1 MSLYRLCLKTAN
13 LEITKKIRNLNI
25 SSNKNSIG
33 PKSEEMNTRF
43 SILIISSFFSI
54 ALVPNLNAQ
63 NKVWS
68 VDDCIQYALEKNIQ
82 VQQAQVTS
90 NISNEN
96 LLLAKASW
104 YPYLSSSARES
115 YNWNNVFNS
124 TTGATTFRGTDGV
137 NISASS
143 AMTIYNGS
151 RIRNNVK
158 QTETN
163 YEASQYNIEV
173 IKETVS
179 LNVLNAY
186 LQVLYSEEQVKND
199 TDQIASL
206 AEQLNL
212 AGERLKLGAIANS
225 DYLQVKSQL
234 ATEKQTLATAQS
246 QLAINRIAL
255 MQIMEFPITS
265 DFQIQHPNLDSLI
278 NQKRLPDPVEI
289 YQTAL
294 GIKPEVKN
302 AELTKKS
309 SQIGIDL
316 AKANYYPDL
325 SFNAGVSTSYSG
337 YQTSYS
343 TSYRPG
349 TTFGDQLKNNISPA
363 LGLSASIPIYQNR
376 AAKTGVEV
384 AKFNLNYAE
393 LTELNTKDV
402 LRKAIEQ
409 ACQNVVSNQIVYE
422 ASAEAY
428 QAVKESYNVASE
440 KYNQGIMSSVD
451 FLIQK
456 TTFIASQST
465 FLQSKYALIFSYKI
479 LDFYAGQPL
488 SFSNKNK

>member
-1 MSLYRLCLKTAN
+1 
-13 LEITKKIRNLNI
+13 
-25 SSNKNSIG
+25 
-33 PKSEEMNTRF
+33 MNTRF
-43 SILIISSFFSI
+43 SILIISCFISI
-54 ALVPNLNAQ
+54 TSGCYLNAQ
-63 NKVWS
+63 QKVWS
-68 VDDCIQYALEKNIQ
+68 VDDCIQYALQKNIQ
-82 VQQAQVTS
+82 VQQAQVS
-90 NISNEN
+90 SSISNESQ
-96 LLLAKASW
+96 LLAKSSW
-104 YPYLSSSARES
+104 YPYLSSSARQS
-115 YNWNNVFNS
+115 YNWNNVVNS
-124 TTGATTFRGTDGV
+124 TTGATTFKGTDGV

-151 RIRNNVK
+151 KIRNNVK
-158 QTETN
+158 LTETN

-255 MQIMEFPITS
+255 MQIMEFPINNN
-265 DFQIQHPNLDSLI
+265 FQIQHPNLDSLI
-278 NQKRLPDPVEI
+278 NQKRMPDPIEI

-309 SQIGIDL
+309 SEIGIDL
-316 AKANYYPDL
+316 AKANYYPNL
-325 SFNAGVSTSYSG
+325 SVNAGISTSYSG

-349 TTFGDQLKNNISPA
+349 TTFGDQLKNNVSPSI
-363 LGLSASIPIYQNR
+363 GLSASIPIYQNR
-376 AAKTGVEV
+376 QVKTGVEV
-384 AKFNLNYAE
+384 AKLNLNNAE
-393 LTELNTKDV
+393 LNELYTKDI

-409 ACQNVVSNQIVYE
+409 ACQNVVSNQIEYE
-422 ASAEAY
+422 ASVEAY
-428 QAVKESYNVASE
+428 QAVKESYDVASE
-440 KYNQGIMSSVD
+440 KYDRGLMSSVD

-488 SFSNKNK
+488 SFNNKNK

>member
-1 MSLYRLCLKTAN
+1 MNIKLSLL
-13 LEITKKIRNLNI
+13 
-25 SSNKNSIG
+25 
-33 PKSEEMNTRF
+33 
-43 SILIISSFFSI
+43 ILICFLNPGSRS
-54 ALVPNLNAQ
+54 LLNAQ
-63 NKVWS
+63 GKIWS

-82 VQQAQVTS
+82 VQQAQVS
-90 NISNEN
+90 SSISNED

-115 YNWNNVFNS
+115 YNWNNVVNS
-124 TTGATTFRGTDGV
+124 TTGATTFKGTNGLS
-137 NISASS
+137 ISASS
-143 AMTIYNGS
+143 AMTVYNGS

-163 YEASQYNIEV
+163 YEASQYNIEI

-278 NQKRLPDPVEI
+278 NQKRIPDPVEI

-302 AELTKKS
+302 AELNKKS

-316 AKANYYPDL
+316 ARANYYPTL

-349 TTFGDQLKNNISPA
+349 TTFGDQLRNNISPA
-363 LGLSASIPIYQNR
+363 IGLTASIPIYQNR
-376 AAKTGVEV
+376 QVKTGVAV
-384 AKFNLNYAE
+384 AKLNLNNAE
-393 LTELNTKDV
+393 LNELYTRDV

-409 ACQNVVSNQIVYE
+409 ACQNVASNQIEYE
-422 ASAEAY
+422 ASIEAY
-428 QAVKESYNVASE
+428 RAVKESYDVASE
-440 KYNQGIMSSVD
+440 KYNQGIMNSVD

-488 SFSNKNK
+488 SFSNTNK

>member
-1 MSLYRLCLKTAN
+1 MRIRL
-13 LEITKKIRNLNI
+13 
-25 SSNKNSIG
+25 SS
-33 PKSEEMNTRF
+33 F
-43 SILIISSFFSI
+43 IISCLFCLTSGI
-54 ALVPNLNAQ
+54 YLNAQ
-63 NKVWS
+63 TKVWS

-82 VQQAQVTS
+82 VQQAKVS
-90 NISNEN
+90 SSISNEY
-96 LLLAKASW
+96 LLQAKASW
-104 YPYLSSSARES
+104 HPYLNSSARQS
-115 YNWNNVFNS
+115 YNWNNVVNS
-124 TTGATTFRGTDGV
+124 STGTTTFKGTDGV

-151 RIRNNVK
+151 KIRTNVK

-234 ATEKQTLATAQS
+234 ATERQTLATAQS

-265 DFQIQHPNLDSLI
+265 GFQIQHPNLDSLV
-278 NQKRLPDPVEI
+278 NQKRIPDPVEI

-309 SQIGIDL
+309 TQFGIDL
-316 AKANYYPDL
+316 ARANYYPSL
-325 SFNAGVSTSYSG
+325 SLNAGVSTSYSG

-349 TTFGDQLKNNISPA
+349 TTFGDQLKNNISPSI
-363 LGLSASIPIYQNR
+363 GLSASIPIYQNR
-376 AAKTGVEV
+376 QVKTAVEV
-384 AKFNLNYAE
+384 ANLNLNNAE
-393 LTELNTKDV
+393 LNELNTKDV

-409 ACQNVVSNQIVYE
+409 ACQNVVSNQIEYE
-422 ASAEAY
+422 ASVEAY
-428 QAVKESYNVASE
+428 QAVKESYDVASE

-451 FLIQK
+451 YLIQK
-456 TTFIASQST
+456 TTFITSQST

-488 SFSNKNK
+488 SFNNKNN